1 MKAKRALLLSLALIT
16 AAAPFSC
23 GRTEQK
29 TETSSSERETAA
41 ETTAAET
48 SEKTTSAENKKD
60 GKGIDLSF
68 GMLGYVK
75 KSKKSSANANASTL
89 YKAICTV
96 LTDKE
101 RKVADN
107 VVYSHTESEDELNKT
122 VRETYFNPEKDLEY
136 IMSLGEDGFPEWIIC
151 SCNTKKD
158 DYVGV
163 FGNNSR
169 ADELREM
176 NWAEVLKVFGY
187 EQGEYSEVR
196 LEKIEPSTE
205 TVSAQGTALD
215 LDDPDV
221 MESCMLASTIGWEY
235 NRGISDMPLYL
246 YGKWSKDT
254 PFTADFDWEVPQH
267 GDIEFILEMY
277 GRDVGRVL
285 CWDTARDKKYVGD
298 SDMGYGYNSFAGRT
312 WDEVL
317 EYFGYKQG
325 EYVDY

>member
-1 MKAKRALLLSLALIT
+1 MLKNRVFAFAAALLMT
-16 AAAPFSC
+16 AAAAGC
-23 GRTEQK
+23 GKTEPAVGTETEATTAVRTE
-29 TETSSSERETAA
+29 EPSTAA
-41 ETTAAET
+41 PT
-48 SEKTTSAENKKD
+48 EKASDKG
-60 GKGIDLSF
+60 GKGVDLTF

-89 YKAICTV
+89 YKAITTV
-96 LTDKE
+96 LVDKE
-101 RKVADN
+101 QKISDN
-107 VVYSHTESEDELNKT
+107 VIYSHTDGADELNKYMHD
-122 VRETYFNPEKDLEY
+122 TYYSPEDDIEY
-136 IMSLGEDGFPEWIIC
+136 IMSADDNGYPQWVLC
-151 SCNTKKD
+151 SKNTKKD

-176 NWAEVLKVFGY
+176 NWADVLKMFGY

-196 LEKIEPSTE
+196 LEKFEYNTEPV
-205 TVSAQGTALD
+205 TVQRTALD

-235 NRGISDMPLYL
+235 NRGIPDMPLYL

-254 PFTADFDWEVPQH
+254 QFTADLDWEVPEH

-277 GRDVGRVL
+277 GSDVGRVL

-325 EYVDY
+325 EYVEY